1 MQISLGKI
9 RYTLLWCLAFTFFIS
24 ITIFEAFVV
33 IYLLVLLYDEIKN
46 KNLKGILTAPIFTY
60 ITPGLISSILFNI
73 SKINHAIEEL
83 VFMLLYLAKNYLD
96 IDYLAF
102 AKKINFYFCLIGIPL
117 TIVGLYN
124 IKLKGYEM
132 LLFGGAFD
140 AGFIF
145 SILAFSSIG
154 IFLYKKDW
162 KRFLFLGLFLVYTLM
177 VVLSTKR
184 SDLLGFLAGLSVFVS
199 ASLGSY
205 SKKLVLSILT
215 ASVLVLSIGG
225 FYVFR
230 KDPRFDVIVKIL
242 KHEQITTKELNTVS
256 SLRYKIMI
264 HAFRVIDKDIQDKNI
279 LAILIGHGVRSGL
292 KLDPKLG
299 LEKFESFEGLSEYI
313 EKGLIGLIGLV
324 WFYWRVLKFSFSLK
338 AFKQEDF
345 LFIPFVAT
353 MVYQLFGSLFTFFW
367 SLYLPLILLLF
378 GIAENWFLKQPL
390 SKNETHRAAL

>member
-1 MQISLGKI
+1 MQPTLSNI
-9 RYTLLWCLAFTFFIS
+9 RHALLWCLLFTFFLS

-60 ITPGLISSILFNI
+60 IIPGLISSILFNI

-96 IDYLAF
+96 IDYMKF
-102 AKKINFYFCLIGIPL
+102 AKTVNLYL
-117 TIVGLYN
+117 TILGLPLSFIALYN
-124 IKLKGYEM
+124 LKSKGYEM
-132 LLFGGAFD
+132 ILFGGAFD
-140 AGFIF
+140 SGFIF
-145 SILAFSSIG
+145 SMIAFSSIG

-162 KRFLFLGLFLVYTLM
+162 KRFLFLGLFLLYSLM
-177 VVLSTKR
+177 VVFSTKR
-184 SDLLGFLAGLSVFVS
+184 SDLLGFLAGLSVFLS

-205 SKKLVLSILT
+205 SKKLVLSILA
-215 ASVLVLSIGG
+215 ASLLVLSIGG

-230 KDPRFDVIVKIL
+230 KDPRFDAIVKIL
-242 KHEQITTKELNTVS
+242 KHEKITTKELNTVS

-264 HAFRVIDKDIQDKNI
+264 HALKVIRNDIRNKNI
-279 LAILIGHGVRSGL
+279 PAILIGHGVRSGV

-299 LEKFESFEGLSEYI
+299 LEKFESFEAISEYI

-338 AFKQEDF
+338 ALKEEDF

-378 GIAENWFLKQPL
+378 GIAENYYEK
-390 SKNETHRAAL
+390 R